1 MQRLAANLYAVF
13 LDSLKRDEPP
23 HEADWLYEDDIC
35 HREVPSGAGRDL
47 CESLKEDRLHVAQFL
62 TRNKMLWFDA
72 ETGKVQQGILGR
84 PRMCRCDNQ
93 GGVDVQVPRPRYI
106 DV

>member
-13 LDSLKRDEPP
+13 LDGLKRDEPP

-35 HREVPSGAGRDL
+35 HRELPAGAGRDL

-62 TRNKMLWFDA
+62 TRSRCPSPKTKIHRRLAVFT
-72 ETGKVQQGILGR
+72 TG
-84 PRMCRCDNQ
+84 
-93 GGVDVQVPRPRYI
+93 
-106 DV
+106 